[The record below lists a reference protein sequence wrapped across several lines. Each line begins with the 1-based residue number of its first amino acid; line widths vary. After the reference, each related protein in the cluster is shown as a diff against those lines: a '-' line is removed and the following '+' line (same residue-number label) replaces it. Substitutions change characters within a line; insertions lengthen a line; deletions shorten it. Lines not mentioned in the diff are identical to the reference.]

1 MAGHLVENVK
11 KAKLSTRDLWL
22 WVASDEEKTEV
33 GIAVHSLLTNLDHLG
48 KFDKSNFFIQ

>member
-48 KFDKSNFFIQ
+48 KFDKATFFIQ